1 MSDKQQGHANQN
13 TTTRTS
19 DKGSK
24 KIKVTANAPHDK
36 HPIPAVSQE
45 SGVFF
50 VLCAEFV
57 SAA

>member
-24 KIKVTANAPHDK
+24 KNQSNGERAARQTPDSRSIAG
-36 HPIPAVSQE
+36 I
-45 SGVFF
+45 GCFF
-50 VLCAEFV
+50 CPLC
-57 SAA
+57 